1 MWAWDSAFAAMGWA
15 HIDIK
20 RAQEE
25 VEYLLSTAWDNGMI
39 PHITFDQNHLKEYFP
54 GPDVWGNKKGST
66 IFTTTCLGP
75 SFEYLLKKGADK
87 NWIKSQLNAVEK
99 SHLFKNH
106 RDPLNKNLIA
116 IAHPW
121 ESGMDNC
128 VAWDE
133 PMQTIPTDIR
143 NKLNRVDTKKLRI
156 NLNVLVT

>member
-1 MWAWDSAFAAMGWA
+1 M
-15 HIDIK
+15 
-20 RAQEE
+20 
-25 VEYLLSTAWDNGMI
+25 
-39 PHITFDQNHLKEYFP
+39 
-54 GPDVWGNKKGST
+54 
-66 IFTTTCLGP
+66 
-75 SFEYLLKKGADK
+75 KKGADK

-99 SHLFKNH
+99 SHLFFKNH

-143 NKLNRVDTKKLRI
+143 NKLNRVDTKKVKDKSQRPSDIEYYRYVKIVEDLQDHQFESRT
-156 NLNVLVT
+156 LSDL